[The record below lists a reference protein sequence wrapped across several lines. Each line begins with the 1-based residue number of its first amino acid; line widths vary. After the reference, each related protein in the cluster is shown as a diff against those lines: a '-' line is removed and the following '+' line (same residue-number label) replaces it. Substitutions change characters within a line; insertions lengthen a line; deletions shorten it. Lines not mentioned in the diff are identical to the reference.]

1 MRAAIGGPEHAVP
14 DTAVTLLAITAL
26 TGLPLS
32 AQAATEGRA
41 EPQEITIQHLR
52 PHDARGINVFESP
65 KKTDIEYDGFKMMIG
80 AGFTQQYQALSHSNK
95 ADSLPTGTPVYDAN
109 ELIDISNAPNNAVAN
124 LYLDAQLARGIYVAN
139 TIYLSARHHRETWV
153 KDGFLLIDGSPYE
166 HEMLDNLM
174 KYLTLKIGHFEI
186 NYGDAHFRR
195 TDNGNAMYN
204 PLVGNLIMDAF
215 TTEIGMEA
223 YVRGNDLMAMVGV
236 TTGETRG
243 NVLNGEDHAARYLLK
258 AGFDRQ
264 MNDDLRLRL
273 TGSLATT
280 EKSGS
285 DALFQGDRGGS
296 RYYMVL
302 ENTKANETSQAWSGR
317 FNPGMRDKLTTWVV
331 NPFVKFQ
338 NLELFGNIEQAKGR
352 AANEMTDRTASQYA
366 GEAVVRF
373 AQDQAYVAGR
383 YNMVKSDLPG
393 MTNEIS
399 IDRVQIGAGLFI
411 SDNILLKGEYVKQN
425 YKDFPSSSI
434 FHEGEFDGVM
444 LEGVVSF

>member
-1 MRAAIGGPEHAVP
+1 
-14 DTAVTLLAITAL
+14 
-26 TGLPLS
+26 LS

-366 GEAVVRF
+366 GEAVVRL

>member
-1 MRAAIGGPEHAVP
+1 MFARK
-14 DTAVTLLAITAL
+14 DSSRRWFTAVTLLAITAL